1 MTQDKDARQ
10 KPPGQRHR
18 PSRNEAANQAIQ
30 ANRVRYAIDHWADGY
45 FRIGDDGHLLACPT
59 GEKNHSLPLQDIV
72 REARQLGLK
81 APLLVRFPD
90 ITRHRRDRL
99 IAAFDQAIN
108 DSAYGG
114 AYRLV
119 YPIKVNQHRQ
129 VVQGLLRD
137 SSDRFGLEAGS
148 KPELMIALAHGHGKT
163 VICNGYKDRNFIRLA
178 LMGRLMGINTVIV
191 VEKPRDLELVL
202 EEAEKLAVEPVL
214 GVRMRLST
222 VTSGQWQNSGG
233 HKAKFGLMPGQ
244 LLAFLNTLQR
254 QGKSHWLRLLHFHMG
269 SQVANLEDIRQ
280 AVEEITR
287 YYAEIHAQGFGPDT
301 LDIGGGLAVDYEGA
315 RSRDAFSM
323 NYDLDEYARTVVT
336 TVAEQCRLLG
346 LPEPHLIS
354 ESGRALTAHHSVL
367 ITNITDSENP
377 LQEPPRPAQNPHGLC
392 DAIEALAANTALPA
406 SERYYK
412 ARSLHEKGVRAFAE
426 GSMDLGNRAWL
437 DFQVF
442 SLYQKLLDELHPD
455 HAVDREIRQHI
466 AEGLAHKYFANFSVF
481 ESVPDVWGIDQVFPI
496 MPLTRLNEEPENSAI
511 IHDLTCDSDGRIK
524 RYVAYPHLQKWLPLH
539 APDSDYHIGIFL
551 TGAYQEILG
560 DIHNLFGDTHS
571 VVVEEIDGRLR
582 LSETRAGDSSDQLLD
597 YVGYNVASMEQTLNR
612 LLANSPVS
620 PEEQENLRQRI
631 RSELTGYTYLDP
643 TP

>member
-1 MTQDKDARQ
+1 MTNEHDSTAHLEPERQ
-10 KPPGQRHR
+10 RASQ
-18 PSRNEAANQAIQ
+18 EAIE
-30 ANRVRYAIDHWADGY
+30 ANRVRYAIGHWADGY
-45 FRIGDDGHLLACPT
+45 FRIGHDGHLLACPT
-59 GEKNHSLPLQDIV
+59 GDEKPGMALQDIV
-72 REARQLGLK
+72 QEARQLGLK

-99 IAAFDQAIN
+99 IGAFERSIA
-108 DSAYGG
+108 DSGYGG
-114 AYRLV
+114 SYRLV

-137 SSDRFGLEAGS
+137 SDQRFGLEAGS
-148 KPELMIALAHGHGKT
+148 KPELMIALAHGQGKT

-178 LMGRLMGINTVIV
+178 LMGRLLGIHTVIV

-202 EEAEKLAVEPVL
+202 EEAAKLSVEPVL

-244 LLAFLNTLQR
+244 LLDFLDRLKR
-254 QGKSHWLRLLHFHMG
+254 EGKSHWLKLLHFHMG

-287 YYAEIHAQGFGPDT
+287 YYAEIHAQGFEPDC

-323 NYDLDEYARTVVT
+323 NYDLQEYAQAVVT
-336 TVAEQCRLLG
+336 AVAEQCRLQG
-346 LPEPHLIS
+346 VPEPDLIS

-367 ITNITDSENP
+367 ITNISDSENP
-377 LQEPPRPAQNPHGLC
+377 LQEPPRPATTPHALC
-392 DAIEALAANTALPA
+392 QAVETLAAHNKLPA
-406 SERYYK
+406 SERYFQ
-412 ARSLHEKGVRAFAE
+412 ARALHEKGIRAFAE
-426 GSMDLGNRAWL
+426 GSMDLANRAWL
-437 DFQVF
+437 DFRVF
-442 SLYQKLLDELHPD
+442 SLYQRLLTELHPD
-455 HAVDREIRQHI
+455 HAVDREIRQQI

-481 ESVPDVWGIDQVFPI
+481 ESIPDVWGIDQIFPI
-496 MPLTRLNEEPENSAI
+496 MPLTRLNEEPENTAI

-524 RYVAYPHLQKWLPLH
+524 RYVAFPHLQKWLPLH
-539 APDSDYHIGIFL
+539 APVGDYHIGIFL

-571 VVVEEIDGRLR
+571 VVVEAVDGRLE
-582 LSETRAGDSSDQLLD
+582 LVETRAGDSTDQLLD

-620 PEEQENLRQRI
+620 PEQQENLRQRI
-631 RSELTGYTYLDP
+631 RSELTGYTYLDH

>member
-1 MTQDKDARQ
+1 MTNEHETTANPEPERQ
-10 KPPGQRHR
+10 RASQ
-18 PSRNEAANQAIQ
+18 EAIQ

-45 FRIGDDGHLLACPT
+45 FRIGNDGHLLACPT
-59 GEKNHSLPLQDIV
+59 GDETPAMALQDIV
-72 REARQLGLK
+72 HEARQLGLK

-90 ITRHRRDRL
+90 ITRHRRDHL
-99 IAAFDQAIN
+99 IDAFKQAIA
-108 DSAYGG
+108 DSGYGG
-114 AYRLV
+114 SYRLV

-129 VVQGLLRD
+129 VVQGLLRG
-137 SSDRFGLEAGS
+137 SDQRFGLEAGS
-148 KPELMIALAHGHGKT
+148 KPELMIALAHGQGKT

-178 LMGRLMGINTVIV
+178 LMGRLLGIHTVIV

-202 EEAEKLAVEPVL
+202 EEAAKLSVEPVL

-244 LLAFLNTLQR
+244 LLAFLDRLKR
-254 QGKSHWLRLLHFHMG
+254 EGKSHWLKLLHFHMG

-287 YYAEIHAQGFGPDT
+287 YYAEIHARGFAPDC

-323 NYDLDEYARTVVT
+323 NYDLAEYAQAVVT
-336 TVAEQCRLLG
+336 AVAEQCRG
-346 LPEPHLIS
+346 QGVPEPDLIS

-367 ITNITDSENP
+367 ITNISDSENP
-377 LQEPPRPAQNPHGLC
+377 LREPPRPATTPHALC
-392 DAIEALAANTALPA
+392 QAVERLAANSKLPA
-406 SERYYK
+406 SERYFQ
-412 ARSLHEKGVRAFAE
+412 ARALHEKGIRAFAE
-426 GSMDLGNRAWL
+426 GSMDLANRAWL
-437 DFQVF
+437 DFRVF
-442 SLYQKLLDELHPD
+442 SLYQQLLPALHPD
-455 HAVDREIRQHI
+455 HAVDREIRQQI

-481 ESVPDVWGIDQVFPI
+481 ESIPDVWGIDQIFPI
-496 MPLTRLNEEPENSAI
+496 MPLTRLDEEPKHSAI
-511 IHDLTCDSDGRIK
+511 LHDLTCDSDGRIK
-524 RYVAYPHLQKWLPLH
+524 RYVAFPHWQKWLPLH
-539 APDSDYHIGIFL
+539 APVGDYHIGIFL

-571 VVVEEIDGRLR
+571 VVVEAVDGRLQ
-582 LSETRAGDSSDQLLD
+582 LVETRAGDSTDQLLD
-597 YVGYNVASMEQTLNR
+597 YVGYNVASMEQALNR

-620 PEEQENLRQRI
+620 PEQQENLRQRI
-631 RSELTGYTYLDP
+631 RSELTGYTYLDH